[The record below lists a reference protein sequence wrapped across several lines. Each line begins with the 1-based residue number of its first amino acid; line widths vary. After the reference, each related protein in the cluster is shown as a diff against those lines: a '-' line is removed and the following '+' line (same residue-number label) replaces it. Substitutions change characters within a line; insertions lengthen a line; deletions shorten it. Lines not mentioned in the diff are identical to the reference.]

1 MDKDGNGRE
10 EEGEDR
16 GGAMGTKPLGEELES
31 FGRLVQENDPVCP
44 LGEVS
49 GERAGGVVISEIPKV
64 GTSGGGGLMGEV
76 IAFGL
81 TSCPLLDFELAMVV
95 TMGTGP
101 RELVS
106 IGSSSSAALLES
118 LGESS
123 ESSLLLLLEELELE
137 LSLLLELDAG

>member
-1 MDKDGNGRE
+1 
-10 EEGEDR
+10 
-16 GGAMGTKPLGEELES
+16 MGTKPLGEELES
-31 FGRLVQENDPVCP
+31 LGRLVHENVPACP

-49 GERAGGVVISEIPKV
+49 GESAGGVVMSETPEA

-81 TSCPLLDFELAMVV
+81 TSCPLLDFELAIVV

-106 IGSSSSAALLES
+106 IGSSSSAPLLES
-118 LGESS
+118 LGVSS
-123 ESSLLLLLEELELE
+123 ESSLVLLLQELVLE